1 MIFDLIFALV
11 AIGAFF
17 NGYKNGL
24 VRTIIRAVF
33 FVAGG
38 VGAMYLVV
46 AYDQSGWLIIA
57 ILLGAYV
64 AAFVGTM
71 IAKALKLTVIRGP
84 LRLADSLLGSAFEVG
99 KYVLLFYVIGTIL
112 LWAPWPA
119 GQNSVSESRLY
130 LQVSNHAP
138 TVISDIKK
146 EVEKVLANP
155 RL

>member
-11 AIGAFF
+11 AIGAFY

-46 AYDQSGWLIIA
+46 NYDQSGWLIIA

-84 LRLADSLLGSAFEVG
+84 LRLADSLMGSAFEVG
-99 KYVLLFYVIGTIL
+99 KYVLLFYVVGTIL

-119 GQNSVSESRLY
+119 GQNSVSESRFY

-138 TVISDIKK
+138 TVIADIKK

>member
-1 MIFDLIFALV
+1 MIFALIFALV

-24 VRTIIRAVF
+24 VTTVIRTIF
-33 FVAGG
+33 FIAGG

-46 AYDQSGWLIIA
+46 KYDQSGWLIIA
-57 ILLGAYV
+57 IIVGAYG
-64 AAFVGTM
+64 AAFVGTQ
-71 IAKALKLTVIRGP
+71 IAKGLKVTVIRGP
-84 LRLADSLLGSAFEVG
+84 LRLADSLMGSAFEVG

-119 GQNSVSESRLY
+119 GQNSVSESRFY

-138 TVISDIKK
+138 TVIADIKK
-146 EVEKVLANP
+146 EVEKVLSNP

>member
-1 MIFDLIFALV
+1 MIFDLVFAAV
-11 AIGAFF
+11 AVAAFF

-24 VRTIIRAVF
+24 LRTIIRTVF
-33 FVAGG
+33 FIAGG

-46 AYDQSGWLIIA
+46 QYNQSGWLILA
-57 ILLGAYV
+57 IIVGAYA
-64 AAFVGTM
+64 AAFVGTL
-71 IAKALKLTVIRGP
+71 IAKGLKVTVIRGP
-84 LRLADSLLGSAFEVG
+84 LRFLDSLLGSAFEVG

-112 LWAPWPA
+112 LWAPWSA
-119 GQNSVSESRLY
+119 GQNSVSESRFY

-138 TVISDIKK
+138 QVIADIKK

>member
-11 AIGAFF
+11 AIGAFY

-57 ILLGAYV
+57 ILLGAYA

-119 GQNSVSESRLY
+119 GQNSVSESRFY

-138 TVISDIKK
+138 TVIADIKK

>member
-11 AIGAFF
+11 AVGAFY

-33 FVAGG
+33 FLAGG

-46 AYDQSGWLIIA
+46 NYDQSGWLIIA
-57 ILLGAYV
+57 ILLGAYA

-119 GQNSVSESRLY
+119 GQNSVSESRFY

-138 TVISDIKK
+138 TVIADIKK

>member
-46 AYDQSGWLIIA
+46 NYDQSGWLIIA

-119 GQNSVSESRLY
+119 GQNSVSESRFY

-138 TVISDIKK
+138 TVIADIKK

>member
-1 MIFDLIFALV
+1 MIFDLIFAFV

-17 NGYKNGL
+17 SGYKNGL
-24 VRTIIRAVF
+24 VRTIIRTVF
-33 FVAGG
+33 FIAGG

-46 AYDQSGWLIIA
+46 NYDQSGWLIIA
-57 ILLGAYV
+57 IIIGAYA
-64 AAFVGTM
+64 AAFVGTL

-84 LRLADSLLGSAFEVG
+84 LRLADSLMGSAFEVG
-99 KYVLLFYVIGTIL
+99 KYVLFFYVIGTIL

-119 GQNSVSESRLY
+119 GQNSVSESRFY

-138 TVISDIKK
+138 TVIADIKK

>member
-11 AIGAFF
+11 AIGAFY

-46 AYDQSGWLIIA
+46 NYDQSGWLIIA

-84 LRLADSLLGSAFEVG
+84 LRLADSLMGSAFEVG

-119 GQNSVSESRLY
+119 GQNSVSESRFY

-138 TVISDIKK
+138 TVIADIKK

>member
-119 GQNSVSESRLY
+119 GQNSVSESRFY

-138 TVISDIKK
+138 TVIADIKK

>member
-24 VRTIIRAVF
+24 VRTIIRTVF
-33 FVAGG
+33 FIAGG

-46 AYDQSGWLIIA
+46 NYDQSGWLIIA
-57 ILLGAYV
+57 ISVGAYA
-64 AAFVGTM
+64 AAFVGTL
-71 IAKALKLTVIRGP
+71 IAKALKVTVIRGP
-84 LRLADSLLGSAFEVG
+84 LRQADSLMGSAFEVG

-119 GQNSVSESRLY
+119 GQNSVSESRFY

-138 TVISDIKK
+138 TVIADIKK
-146 EVEKVLANP
+146 EIEKVLANP

>member
-71 IAKALKLTVIRGP
+71 IAKALKVTVIRGP
-84 LRLADSLLGSAFEVG
+84 LRLADSLMGSAFEVG

-119 GQNSVSESRLY
+119 GQNSVSESRFY

-138 TVISDIKK
+138 TVITDIKK

>member
-71 IAKALKLTVIRGP
+71 IARALKVTVIRGP

-119 GQNSVSESRLY
+119 GQNSVSESRFY

-138 TVISDIKK
+138 TVIADIKK

>member
-17 NGYKNGL
+17 NGYKSGL
-24 VRTIIRAVF
+24 VRTIIRTVF
-33 FVAGG
+33 FIAGG

-46 AYDQSGWLIIA
+46 NYDQSGWLIIA
-57 ILLGAYV
+57 IIIGAYA
-64 AAFVGTM
+64 AAFVGTL
-71 IAKALKLTVIRGP
+71 IAKALKVTVIRGP
-84 LRLADSLLGSAFEVG
+84 LRLADSLMGSAFEVG

-119 GQNSVSESRLY
+119 GQNSVSESRFY

-138 TVISDIKK
+138 TVIADIKK
-146 EVEKVLANP
+146 EVEKALSNP

>member
-11 AIGAFF
+11 AIGAFL

-84 LRLADSLLGSAFEVG
+84 LRLADSLMGSAFEVG

-119 GQNSVSESRLY
+119 GQNSVSESRFY

-138 TVISDIKK
+138 TVIADIKK

>member
-1 MIFDLIFALV
+1 MIFDLVFAAV
-11 AIGAFF
+11 AVAAFF

-24 VRTIIRAVF
+24 LRTIIRTVF
-33 FVAGG
+33 FIAGG

-46 AYDQSGWLIIA
+46 KYNQSGWLILA
-57 ILLGAYV
+57 IIVGAYA
-64 AAFVGTM
+64 AAFVGTLLV
-71 IAKALKLTVIRGP
+71 KGLKVTIIRGP
-84 LRLADSLLGSAFEVG
+84 LRFLDSLLGSAFEIG

-119 GQNSVSESRLY
+119 GQNSVSESRFY

-138 TVISDIKK
+138 QVIADIKK

>member
-24 VRTIIRAVF
+24 VRTIIRTVF
-33 FVAGG
+33 FIAGG

-46 AYDQSGWLIIA
+46 NYDQSGWLIIA
-57 ILLGAYV
+57 IIIGAYA
-64 AAFVGTM
+64 AAFVGTL
-71 IAKALKLTVIRGP
+71 IAKALKVTVIRGP
-84 LRLADSLLGSAFEVG
+84 LRLADSLMGSAFEVG

-119 GQNSVSESRLY
+119 GQNSVSESRFY

-138 TVISDIKK
+138 AVIADIKK
-146 EVEKVLANP
+146 EVEKALSNP

>member
-1 MIFDLIFALV
+1 MIFDLVFAAV
-11 AIGAFF
+11 AVAAFF

-24 VRTIIRAVF
+24 LRTIIRTVF
-33 FVAGG
+33 FIAGG

-46 AYDQSGWLIIA
+46 QYNQSGWLILA
-57 ILLGAYV
+57 IIVGAYA
-64 AAFVGTM
+64 AAFVGTLLV
-71 IAKALKLTVIRGP
+71 KGLKVTIIRGP
-84 LRLADSLLGSAFEVG
+84 LRFLDSLLGSAFEIG

-112 LWAPWPA
+112 LWAPWSA
-119 GQNSVSESRLY
+119 GQNSVSESRFY

-138 TVISDIKK
+138 QVIADIKK

>member
-33 FVAGG
+33 FIAGG

-57 ILLGAYV
+57 IIVGAYV
-64 AAFVGTM
+64 AAFVGTL
-71 IAKALKLTVIRGP
+71 IAKALKVTVIRGP
-84 LRLADSLLGSAFEVG
+84 LRLADSLMGSAFEVG

-119 GQNSVSESRLY
+119 GQNSVSESRFY

-138 TVISDIKK
+138 TVIADIKK
-146 EVEKVLANP
+146 EVEKVLSNP

>member
-24 VRTIIRAVF
+24 GRTIIRAVF

-84 LRLADSLLGSAFEVG
+84 LRLADSLMGSAFEVG

-119 GQNSVSESRLY
+119 GQNSVSESRFY

-138 TVISDIKK
+138 TVITDIKK